1 MGAGA
6 ARRKRA
12 VRWKV
17 GKQIVFAWIITIPG
31 SAGLGIGFT
40 YLIHLFV

>member
-17 GKQIVFAWIITIPG
+17 GRQIVFAWIITIPG
-31 SAGLGIGFT
+31 SAALGIAFT